1 MFFPRDAFH
10 RKGNRNMAAKN
21 TPAVPPSKLEAA
33 DFYDDFG
40 LSANWGERI
49 ITTVAATLAITIVGA
64 VALLMGMS

>member
-1 MFFPRDAFH
+1 
-10 RKGNRNMAAKN
+10 MAAKN